1 MEVTKFSKTVSRK
14 TVMSVA
20 VVAMFVAT
28 MAISNVD
35 AADSQVILDVDA
47 TSKTV
52 MVGQSVSF
60 TVELDSKDTRHRQ
73 MEVYMVANWPGGT
86 AWGYSF
92 KDSNGDPLPNNV
104 ARIDK
109 GGAVSITFT
118 VTCDEP
124 ACSSG
129 DQNEVQIY
137 GKPDPKFYP
146 GSSRTNDGDNKCGS
160 DDCETDTKPA
170 SSSGN
175 TTNVKILT
183 ITAATAQSSTVVCD
197 TELSDGG
204 NQLYQ
209 GETGYVDYTITN
221 TGFEDDS
228 YTFATTISSSAGA
241 PTTGFVLNTGLSNG
255 KVLIGT
261 SSSTGESSAESRF
274 SVAVPE
280 EARPGTYTVEFI
292 ASSVNG
298 GADQGCS
305 VSIFIPQPDLEI
317 LNTDITFSHNSAWI
331 NTNDNSQVVKIYVKV
346 RNNGGTIDSSGART
360 NNVEVKIYIDGAQ
373 LGSVI
378 TVDSLAHGQ
387 EVPLDPVEWQPARA
401 YDEDNEVGLSVV
413 VKVDP
418 SDKIEEIDED
428 NNQGTQYFKVI
439 RAKSSAPSFFVGFF
453 ALISAIAVAVML
465 SSYYRNKD
473 SE

>member
-73 MEVYMVANWPGGT
+73 MEVYMVASWPSGT
-86 AWGYSF
+86 AWGSSF

-104 ARIDK
+104 VSIDK

-118 VTCDEP
+118 VSCDEP

-137 GKPDPKFYP
+137 GKPDPKWYD
-146 GSSRTNDGDNKCGS
+146 GGTDSGIGENNDGN
-160 DDCETDTKPA
+160 PA

-175 TTNVKILT
+175 TTNSKTLT
-183 ITAATAQSSTVVCD
+183 ITAATAHSSTVACD

-204 NQLYQ
+204 NELYQ

-228 YTFATTISSSAGA
+228 YTFATTISSGVGA
-241 PTTGFVLNTGLSNG
+241 PTVGFVLNTGLSNG

-280 EARPGTYTVEFI
+280 DARPGTYTVEFI
-292 ASSVNG
+292 ASSANG

-360 NNVEVKIYIDGAQ
+360 DNVEVKIYIDGAQ

-378 TVDSLAHGQ
+378 TVPSLAHGQ

-418 SDKIEEIDED
+418 SDKIEERDED

>member
-1 MEVTKFSKTVSRK
+1 MEVTKFSKIVSRK

-20 VVAMFVAT
+20 VVAMFVAV

-35 AADSQVILDVDA
+35 AADSEVVLDVDA

-86 AWGYSF
+86 AWGSSF
-92 KDSNGDPLPNNV
+92 KDSNGDPLPNNI
-104 ARIDK
+104 ASIDK
-109 GGAVSITFT
+109 GGAISITFT

-124 ACSSG
+124 VCNSG

-137 GKPDPKFYP
+137 GKPDPKWYD
-146 GSSRTNDGDNKCGS
+146 GGTDSGIGENNDGN
-160 DDCETDTKPA
+160 PA
-170 SSSGN
+170 SASGN
-175 TTNVKILT
+175 TTNVKTLT
-183 ITAATAQSSTVVCD
+183 ITAATAHSSTVVCD
-197 TELSDGG
+197 TELSEGG

-209 GETGYVDYTITN
+209 GETGYVDYTLTN

-228 YTFATTISSSAGA
+228 YTFANTISSSAGA

-261 SSSTGESSAESRF
+261 SSSAGESSAESRF

-292 ASSVNG
+292 ASSANG

>member
-47 TSKTV
+47 TSKIV
-52 MVGQSVSF
+52 MVGESVSF

-86 AWGYSF
+86 AWSSSF
-92 KDSNGDPLPNNV
+92 QDFNGDPIANDIVSIN
-104 ARIDK
+104 K
-109 GGAVSITFT
+109 GSSATIIFAVS
-118 VTCDEP
+118 CDQP
-124 ACSSG
+124 VCNSG
-129 DQNEVQIY
+129 DVNEVQIY
-137 GKPDPKFYP
+137 GKPDPKFYT

-160 DDCETDTKPA
+160 EDCETDTNPA

-175 TTNVKILT
+175 TTNVITLT
-183 ITAATAQSSTVVCD
+183 VTAATAYSSTVACD
-197 TELSDGG
+197 NELSEGG
-204 NQLYQ
+204 NELYQ

-221 TGFEDDS
+221 TGFEDDT
-228 YTFATTISSSAGA
+228 YTFATTISNSVGA
-241 PTTGFVLNTGLSNG
+241 PTISFVLNSGLSNG

-261 SSSTGESSAESRF
+261 SSSTGESSAVSRF

-280 EARPGTYTVEFI
+280 DARPGTYTVEFI
-292 ASSVNG
+292 ASSANG

-305 VSIFIPQPDLEI
+305 FSIFIPQPDLEI